1 MKKYLIIALSL
12 LAVLMGA
19 VACEK
24 QGAEEEDLP
33 GVKAHLFTCT
43 DNENG
48 IKWTFSF
55 STNSICSVE
64 AKTSK
69 GHFRDYN
76 NYSRSNTTYKF
87 NFPFIIRANISS
99 SGNDEKYYFESG
111 ELEEGTLIISIARF
125 NADGSRVPP
134 KEYIFK

>member
-1 MKKYLIIALSL
+1 MKKYLIIAFGL

-24 QGAEEEDLP
+24 QEAEEEELP
-33 GVKAHLFTCT
+33 GASAKLWSCT

-55 STNSICSVE
+55 STNSLCAVE

-76 NYSRSNTTYKF
+76 NYSCSNTIYKF

-111 ELEEGTLIISIARF
+111 KREEGTLIISIARF